1 LLITS
6 TTKMLNQENTT
17 NLYKLLS
24 PNLALHA
31 VIEKDIQTTDYGEL
45 TYVVELKDGVADMST
60 LNITIRKRYKY

>member
-17 NLYKLLS
+17 NLYELLQT
-24 PNLALHA
+24 NLALHA
-31 VIEKDIQTTDYGEL
+31 VIEKDIQTTDFGEL